1 MAMINDMNSSTFNRN
16 LQERIKRIEKNILK
30 LNDYMEEK
38 ERLDKLQKART
49 PSEFYKKVLH
59 LNNTIETN
67 MAKAKSD
74 IQNIINT
81 LEDK

>member
-1 MAMINDMNSSTFNRN
+1 MAMIYDMNSATFNRN
-16 LQERIKRIEKNILK
+16 LEERIKKIEKNILK

-38 ERLDKLQKART
+38 EQLDK
-49 PSEFYKKVLH
+49 KVSH

-67 MAKAKSD
+67 MTKVKSD
-74 IQNIINT
+74 IHNIINT

>member
-38 ERLDKLQKART
+38 ERLDK
-49 PSEFYKKVLH
+49 KVLH

-67 MAKAKSD
+67 MAKAKCD